1 MKKIVLILV
10 MAVFHNLSYG
20 DNLNGAWKLQEVDGE
35 KVSEHVIQLF
45 SDQFYTFS
53 EYDPATGDFI
63 KAGGGTYILEN
74 FRLQKFIEIDSD
86 NPEMSNTSKI
96 YRFLFLEDDVVKL
109 TSMKDSSKYE
119 VWKRIDTAAHKE
131 MAKCWRIHKKQDEGD
146 DDWRV
151 IEYAPRKTIKMLTDN
166 YYQVLAFNK
175 KTGEFVG
182 SSGGT
187 WTKTPTDFFVGATG
201 GVTTKKRGKY
211 VENIEFFSKNSD
223 NVGRSI
229 EFDIKMDEGLWS
241 HTGRQTDGKAL
252 LEIWMPY
259 K

>member
-1 MKKIVLILV
+1 MKRVVLILSIL
-10 MAVFHNLSYG
+10 FFNSFSYAN
-20 DNLNGAWKLQEVDGE
+20 NLNGAWKLDEVNGK
-35 KVSEHVIQLF
+35 KVETHVIQLF

-53 EYDPATGDFI
+53 EYDKKTGDFVR
-63 KAGGGTYILEN
+63 AGGGTYLLEN
-74 FRLQKFIEIDSD
+74 FRLQMFIEIDSD
-86 NPEMSNTSKI
+86 NPALSNTSSIFKFLQLEEDKI
-96 YRFLFLEDDVVKL
+96 KL

-119 VWKRIDTAAHKE
+119 IWKRIDTANHKE

-146 DDWRV
+146 LDWRV

-175 KTGEFVG
+175 KTGQFIG

-187 WTKTPTDFFVGATG
+187 WSKTKSNYFVGSNG
-201 GVTTKKRGKY
+201 GSNTKNSAKY
-211 VENIEFFSKNSD
+211 IENIAFFSKNST
-223 NVGRSI
+223 NVGRSL
-229 EFDIKMDEGLWS
+229 EFDLKISDGLWN
-241 HTGRQTDGKAL
+241 HTGRQTDGKTL